1 MKKPNVTRMLQWS
14 ALALVLVVTCA
25 LVALLFVQQ
34 REYRADAEEARAEES
49 VAATPFTS
57 PSPDASE
64 KTDKAEK
71 KSQKSEK
78 SGTKG
83 SKDQDAEK
91 KAKTSEESSTQDD

>member
-34 REYRADAEEARAEES
+34 REHRADAEEARAEET

-64 KTDKAEK
+64 KADKAEK
-71 KSQKSEK
+71 KSGQ
-78 SGTKG
+78 SGTKNG
-83 SKDQDAEK
+83 KDQGAEK